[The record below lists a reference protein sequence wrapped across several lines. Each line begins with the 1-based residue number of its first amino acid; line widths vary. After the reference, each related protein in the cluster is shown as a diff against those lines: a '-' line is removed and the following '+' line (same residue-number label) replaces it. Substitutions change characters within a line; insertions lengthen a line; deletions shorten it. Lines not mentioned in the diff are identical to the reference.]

1 MAEIKEKLAALALS
15 LSAWDKST
23 FGSVCKQIRTLKREL
38 EILQGVPGRVGPS
51 HRELKIKENLI
62 ELYHREELMWRQRA
76 RVDWLRAGDKNTRFF
91 HLRASMRRRKNL
103 IKLLVQEDGNLTE
116 DIQTMKD
123 MVNSSY
129 GNLYT
134 SEGVHDMEEVL
145 NTVLVKVTAQ
155 MNEQL
160 NAPYTAEE
168 VKTALF
174 QMAPTKAPG
183 PDGFPAHFFQHH

>member
-1 MAEIKEKLAALALS
+1 
-15 LSAWDKST
+15 
-23 FGSVCKQIRTLKREL
+23 
-38 EILQGVPGRVGPS
+38 
-51 HRELKIKENLI
+51 
-62 ELYHREELMWRQRA
+62 
-76 RVDWLRAGDKNTRFF
+76 
-91 HLRASMRRRKNL
+91 MRRRKNL
-103 IKLLVQEDGNLTE
+103 IKLLVQEDGNSTE

-123 MVNSSY
+123 MVNSFY

-145 NTVLVKVTAQ
+145 NTVPVKATVQ

-160 NAPYTAEE
+160 NALYTAEE

-183 PDGFPAHFFQHH
+183 SAGFPAHFFQHHWEICGEEVARVVLGIVSGKESAKEINNTVLVLILKVKTLPCLHNSGQLVRVMYCIRLHQKL